1 MTNTDQIL
9 LIVLT
14 VIVFIWIVLP
24 MFDCKSKEGF
34 EICDSDGNCRSPDEF
49 MNDEGLV
56 AGQPNS
62 NIEKAY
68 EVKDNQDSEADSQK
82 ETAGRVSIDKLDD
95 GLEGDAGL
103 LYAPCSTSC
112 CTPQYP
118 PPFKV
123 SEDKNVCMNKDKYVP
138 SGYKCNN
145 AWNNSGCLC
154 MTKQQSNFLAS
165 RGGNN
170 A

>member
-1 MTNTDQIL
+1 MANTDQIL
-9 LIVLT
+9 LTVLA
-14 VIVFIWIVLP
+14 VIVFIWIILP
-24 MFDCKSKEGF
+24 MFDCQSKEGF
-34 EICDSDGNCRSPDEF
+34 EICDSNGNCRSPNEF

-68 EVKDNQDSEADSQK
+68 AVKDAKDVEDVPENAS
-82 ETAGRVSIDKLDD
+82 AGRVSINKLDD

-123 SEDKNVCMNKDKYVP
+123 SDDDNLCMNKDKYVP
-138 SGYKCNN
+138 SSYKCNN

-154 MTKQQSNFLAS
+154 MTKQQSNFLSS